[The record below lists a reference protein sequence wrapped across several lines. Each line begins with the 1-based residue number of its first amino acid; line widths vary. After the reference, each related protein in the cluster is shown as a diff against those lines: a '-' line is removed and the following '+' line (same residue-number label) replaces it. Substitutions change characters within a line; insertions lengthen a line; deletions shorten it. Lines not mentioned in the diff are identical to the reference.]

1 MGPPTGTDTFIRLQ
15 SISAGSLRSPAVR
28 LVCPP
33 TGAIHAQLPHAISF
47 FCCFWQRG
55 LQTIVRCPLTVVCCP
70 LSVVASSVDPN
81 RAAIKSLLLLPGKL
95 TFIILHKGSYVN
107 LCLSN
112 EYTLLH
118 FFKVTPGRYHH
129 VCILCTF
136 GNIECH
142 LFKLLHIK
150 DIVFTNDRSHCQS
163 THVLQAIAS

>member
-15 SISAGSLRSPAVR
+15 STSAGSPCSPAVR
-28 LVCPP
+28 QVCPP
-33 TGAIHAQLPHAISF
+33 TGAIHAQLPHAISH
-47 FCCFWQRG
+47 FCCLKG
-55 LQTIVRCPLTVVCCP
+55 TGTADHCPLSVDCRL

-81 RAAIKSLLLLPGKL
+81 RAAITSLLLLPGKL
-95 TFIILHKGSYVN
+95 TFIILHRGSYVN

-136 GNIECH
+136 GNI
-142 LFKLLHIK
+142 
-150 DIVFTNDRSHCQS
+150 
-163 THVLQAIAS
+163 